1 MTNPMKSLLAA
12 TLAAGLAAPVFAAE
26 PTADTVVATV
36 GGEDIT
42 LGQMIVMSGQLP
54 KQYQQLD
61 DKTLFKAVRDQLVR
75 QTAVA
80 ETVKDKLSKE
90 AKIALEN
97 QRRSFIANEA
107 LNAIAEAAV
116 TDEAVQKAYDEQY
129 ANAEPVQEYN
139 ASHILV
145 ETEDE
150 AKAVKAQLED
160 GADFADLAKEKSTG
174 PSAKSGGEL
183 GWFSEGMMVKPF
195 EQAAMAMKKGDI
207 SDPVKTQFGWHII
220 KLNDT
225 RDKPTPKLED
235 VRKDI
240 VKSLQQAAVSAAI
253 EDITAKAD
261 IQKPETD
268 IDPAAVRN
276 KELLND

>member
-1 MTNPMKSLLAA
+1 
-12 TLAAGLAAPVFAAE
+12 
-26 PTADTVVATV
+26 
-36 GGEDIT
+36 
-42 LGQMIVMSGQLP
+42 
-54 KQYQQLD
+54 
-61 DKTLFKAVRDQLVR
+61 
-75 QTAVA
+75 
-80 ETVKDKLSKE
+80 
-90 AKIALEN
+90 
-97 QRRSFIANEA
+97 
-107 LNAIAEAAV
+107 
-116 TDEAVQKAYDEQY
+116 
-129 ANAEPVQEYN
+129 
-139 ASHILV
+139 
-145 ETEDE
+145 
-150 AKAVKAQLED
+150 
-160 GADFADLAKEKSTG
+160 
-174 PSAKSGGEL
+174 GGEL